1 MNEVTDGARLCA
13 VRKARGMN
21 QIAMAQALGL
31 ALGHLQQLEQD
42 HPPVTA
48 AVRAKLEHAFGLGLG
63 LGLGQGLGGSGGSP
77 VAADSGGEAV

>member
-48 AVRAKLEHAFGLGLG
+48 AVRAKLEHAFGLA
-63 LGLGQGLGGSGGSP
+63 LGQGGSGASP